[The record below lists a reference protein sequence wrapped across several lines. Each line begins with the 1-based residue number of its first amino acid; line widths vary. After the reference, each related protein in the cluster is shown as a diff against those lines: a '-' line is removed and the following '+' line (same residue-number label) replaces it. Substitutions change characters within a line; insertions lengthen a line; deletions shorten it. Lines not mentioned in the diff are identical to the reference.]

1 MTMQQT
7 AHRDLHRS
15 TTNKML
21 TGVCGGLGEFL
32 GVDATVIR
40 LVVLVL
46 AIPFSLVIGLLYLML
61 ALILPAE

>member
-1 MTMQQT
+1 MQQT
-7 AHRDLHRS
+7 TRRNLHRS

-32 GVDATVIR
+32 GVDATIIR

>member
-1 MTMQQT
+1 MQQT

-61 ALILPAE
+61 ALILPVE

>member
-1 MTMQQT
+1 MQQT
-7 AHRDLHRS
+7 TRRDLHRS

-32 GVDATVIR
+32 GVDATLIR

>member
-1 MTMQQT
+1 MQQT
-7 AHRDLHRS
+7 TRRDLHRS

-32 GVDATVIR
+32 GVDATLIR
-40 LVVLVL
+40 LVVLIL

>member
-1 MTMQQT
+1 MQQMT
-7 AHRDLHRS
+7 RRDLHRS

-32 GVDATVIR
+32 GVDATIIR

-61 ALILPAE
+61 ALILPVE

>member
-1 MTMQQT
+1 MQQT

-32 GVDATVIR
+32 GVDATMIR
-40 LVVLVL
+40 LVVLIL

-61 ALILPAE
+61 ALILPVE

>member
-1 MTMQQT
+1 MQKT

-40 LVVLVL
+40 LVVLIL

>member
-1 MTMQQT
+1 
-7 AHRDLHRS
+7 
-15 TTNKML
+15 ML

-32 GVDATVIR
+32 GVDATIIR

>member
-21 TGVCGGLGEFL
+21 AGVCGGLGEFL

>member
-1 MTMQQT
+1 MQQT
-7 AHRDLHRS
+7 ARRNLHRS

-32 GVDATVIR
+32 GVDATIIR

>member
-1 MTMQQT
+1 MQQT
-7 AHRDLHRS
+7 ARRDLHRS

-32 GVDATVIR
+32 GIDATIIR
-40 LVVLVL
+40 LVMLVLV
-46 AIPFSLVIGLLYLML
+46 IPFSLVIGLLYLML

>member
-1 MTMQQT
+1 MQQT
-7 AHRDLHRS
+7 TRRDLHRS

>member
-1 MTMQQT
+1 MQQT

-40 LVVLVL
+40 LIVLVL

-61 ALILPAE
+61 ALILPVE